1 LTHFPRTLHCCSPE
15 AQRQRVRALT
25 MALFGA
31 VAATSVQRYI
41 WTRSRNQEW
50 WDWDVRGFTDTE
62 FIHNFRMSRQTL
74 EYLCQRLSARMLRQD
89 THLRQSIP
97 VSKRVGIGLY
107 WLATGACYRTMS
119 NLFGVAKST
128 VCSIVHE
135 FCFAVRYVL
144 MPEYI
149 KWPRG
154 DDLIQV
160 IEGFRQRWGFPQ
172 CAAAIDESH
181 IPITAPEDNHCNYFN
196 CKGWHSVILQ
206 GVVDHQFWQ
215 AYYDLVHDARVLKN
229 SEIYTMAERG
239 ELFPP
244 VKIMGVEVPV
254 MLLGDPAY
262 PLRSWLLKGYAD
274 TETLTEEQQYFN
286 QRHSRAR
293 MTVEFVFGRLKGRWR
308 CLGKRLDVDIHTVP
322 TIIAACC
329 TLHNVCEKHGEAYN
343 ETDKTDLRDSRGT
356 EGGILPDVQPIRIR
370 EVLTQFFHSQR

>member
-1 LTHFPRTLHCCSPE
+1 MDPRAGLTEANVNSKHLALLGDCRLNRNLTKLRKQINRQASEQTEHTVKNEGRHDDEHWRTH
-15 AQRQRVRALT
+15 T
-25 MALFGA
+25 IN
-31 VAATSVQRYI
+31 TQRYI

-62 FIHNFRMSRQTL
+62 FIHNFRMSRQTF
-74 EYLCQRLSARMLRQD
+74 EYLCQHLSARMLRQD

-172 CAAAIDESH
+172 CAGAIDGSH
-181 IPITAPEDNHCNYFN
+181 IPITAPEDNHCDYFN
-196 CKGWHSVILQ
+196 RKGWHSVILQ
-206 GVVDHQFWQ
+206 GVVT
-215 AYYDLVHDARVLKN
+215 
-229 SEIYTMAERG
+229 EE
-239 ELFPP
+239 
-244 VKIMGVEVPV
+244 IMGVEVPV

-274 TETLTEEQQYFN
+274 TGTLTEEQQYFN
-286 QRHSRAR
+286 ERHSRAR
-293 MTVEFVFGRLKGRWR
+293 MTVECAFGRLKGRWR

-343 ETDKTDLRDSRGT
+343 ETDKTDLCDSRGT

>member
-1 LTHFPRTLHCCSPE
+1 MCLLTCLIPLTEGVSVCSTTAFHSLPLFVSLSLQDQHGARSQHSQE
-15 AQRQRVRALT
+15 ADKPHRRKGEKT
-25 MALFGA
+25 YSS

-62 FIHNFRMSRQTL
+62 FIHNFRMSRQTF
-74 EYLCQRLSARMLRQD
+74 EYLCQLLSARMLRQD

-172 CAAAIDESH
+172 CAGAIDGSH
-181 IPITAPEDNHCNYFN
+181 IPITAPEDNHCDYFN
-196 CKGWHSVILQ
+196 RKGWHSVILQ
-206 GVVDHQFWQ
+206 GVVT
-215 AYYDLVHDARVLKN
+215 
-229 SEIYTMAERG
+229 EE
-239 ELFPP
+239 
-244 VKIMGVEVPV
+244 IMGVEVPV

-274 TETLTEEQQYFN
+274 TGTLTEEQQYFN

-293 MTVEFVFGRLKGRWR
+293 MTVECAFGRLKGRWR

-343 ETDKTDLRDSRGT
+343 ETDNADLRDSRGT

-370 EVLTQFFHSQR
+370 EVLTQFFHNQR

>member
-1 LTHFPRTLHCCSPE
+1 FRFFDQIRFFCLLVHTTHKIQHRNRQNLDKLIRERRTL
-15 AQRQRVRALT
+15 RKKRVRALT

-31 VAATSVQRYI
+31 VAATSVQRYV

-62 FIHNFRMSRQTL
+62 FIHNFRMSRQTF

-119 NLFGVAKST
+119 SLFGVAKST

-144 MPEYI
+144 MLEYI

-172 CAAAIDESH
+172 CAGAIDGSH
-181 IPITAPEDNHCNYFN
+181 IPITAPEDNHCDYFN
-196 CKGWHSVILQ
+196 RKGWHSVILQ
-206 GVVDHQFWQ
+206 GVVT
-215 AYYDLVHDARVLKN
+215 
-229 SEIYTMAERG
+229 EE
-239 ELFPP
+239 
-244 VKIMGVEVPV
+244 IMGVEVPV
-254 MLLGDPAY
+254 MLLGDPTY

-274 TETLTEEQQYFN
+274 TGTLTEEQQYFN
-286 QRHSRAR
+286 QRHSR
-293 MTVEFVFGRLKGRWR
+293 GRWR

-322 TIIAACC
+322 TTIAACC

-343 ETDKTDLRDSRGT
+343 ETDNADLRDSRGT